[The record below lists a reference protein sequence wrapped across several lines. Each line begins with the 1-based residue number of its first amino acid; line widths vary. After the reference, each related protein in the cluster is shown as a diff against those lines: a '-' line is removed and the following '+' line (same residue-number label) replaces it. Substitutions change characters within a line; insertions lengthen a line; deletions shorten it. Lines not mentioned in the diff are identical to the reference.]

1 MFEGETQY
9 IEQNGRRE
17 DAPAKPPAESQI
29 VFLPAPYFLLALGAG
44 LFLGLVM

>member
-9 IEQNGRRE
+9 IER
-17 DAPAKPPAESQI
+17 

-44 LFLGLVM
+44 LFLGLVK

>member
-9 IEQNGRRE
+9 IE
-17 DAPAKPPAESQI
+17 QI

-44 LFLGLVM
+44 LFLGLVMLVVK